1 MDHVIAVYPYTAQ
14 HDDELTFPKDAVI
27 NVIKKEGTEWW
38 QGECNGKIGMF
49 PANYVTSTT
58 PESTSCK

>member
-1 MDHVIAVYPYTAQ
+1 MYPYTAQ
-14 HDDELTFPKDAVI
+14 HGDELTFLKDAVI

-38 QGECNGKIGMF
+38 QGECNGQIGMF

-58 PESTSCK
+58 PDSTSCK